1 MDDSSN
7 GGGERRSAGALAEP
21 VGAVLR
27 GSRSEEDKAI

>member
-1 MDDSSN
+1 MAVAAAD
-7 GGGERRSAGALAEP
+7 RSVLAEP